1 MGSLSATDVIVVG
14 AGIAGS
20 SCAFH
25 LAEAGVKTT
34 LIERRHPAAGPTGR
48 SSAICH
54 AFYLTPELSRLAG
67 RGTDI
72 LRNMPTLTGGPACF
86 HQVGMLWVVG
96 EAAAAEWAAAVE
108 RIRGEGAEIETLRPD
123 EVRRLAPR
131 FNHDGVTLGVWEPTC
146 GYADPYDAAN
156 ALAQAA
162 RSRGAALL
170 LNTEVSRIAVSGGKV
185 AGVET
190 RDGRRLAADAVV
202 VAAGVWTKP
211 LLAALGIDLPIHVE
225 RHPMAV
231 LDAPKRARAVLP
243 FAWCDDILCNYARPE
258 GENTI
263 LVGTWAGGGT
273 GLRHQTMAR
282 PARVGDPDAYDE
294 VVDMEESAAI
304 LACITPRVPE
314 MEALGV
320 RKGYAGLYDMSPDD
334 NPIIDRVPGID
345 GAYVICGSS
354 GHGFKLGPAVGE
366 AVARWVTTGRSELLA
381 PFTLGRFG
389 LGSPSQMSGAGD
401 LPVAPTPGRGRSQ

>member
-25 LAEAGVKTT
+25 LARAGVKTT

-48 SSAICH
+48 SSAVCH
-54 AFYLTPELSRLAG
+54 AFYLMPELSQLGR

-72 LRNMPTLTGGPACF
+72 LRNMPALTGGPACF

-96 EAAAAEWAAAVE
+96 EAAAPEWAAAVA
-108 RIRGEGAEIETLRPD
+108 RIRGEGAEIETLQTD

-131 FNHDGVTLGVWEPTC
+131 FDHGEVALGVWEPTC
-146 GYADPYDAAN
+146 GYADPYEAAN
-156 ALAQAA
+156 ALAQGA

-170 LNTEVSRIAVSGGKV
+170 LNAEVSHISVSGGKV

-190 RDGRRLAADAVV
+190 TDGRRIAADAVV

-211 LLAALGIDLPIHVE
+211 LLAKLDVDLPIHVE
-225 RHPMAV
+225 RHAMAV
-231 LDAPKRARAVLP
+231 LDAPRRAREVLP

-258 GENTI
+258 GENAI

-273 GLRHQTMAR
+273 GLRHQAMER
-282 PARVGDPDAYDE
+282 PARVSDPDSYDE
-294 VVDMEESAAI
+294 DVDVEESAEI
-304 LACITPRVPE
+304 LKYIMPRVPE
-314 MEALGV
+314 METLGV

-334 NPIIDRVPGID
+334 NPIIDGVPGVD
-345 GAYVICGSS
+345 GAFVICGSS

-366 AVARWVTTGRSELLA
+366 EVARWVTTGRSELLA
-381 PFTLGRFG
+381 PFGLARFG
-389 LGSPSQMSGAGD
+389 
-401 LPVAPTPGRGRSQ
+401 